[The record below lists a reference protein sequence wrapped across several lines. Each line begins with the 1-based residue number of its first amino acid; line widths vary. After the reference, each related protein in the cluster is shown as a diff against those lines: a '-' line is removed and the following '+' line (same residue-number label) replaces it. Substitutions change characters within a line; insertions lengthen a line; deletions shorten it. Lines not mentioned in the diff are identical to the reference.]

1 MPLVPCYLM
10 ESFDSALGRGVWLAS
25 ETLMRNRPSNLR
37 FSGITTGPQFDAYST
52 LKINML
58 TPISLP
64 YLLDYGDGVKHVSEI
79 LLWIIGVSFCARMEL
94 YEF

>member
-1 MPLVPCYLM
+1 
-10 ESFDSALGRGVWLAS
+10 
-25 ETLMRNRPSNLR
+25 
-37 FSGITTGPQFDAYST
+37 
-52 LKINML
+52 ML